1 MDFFLQG
8 NPLYFFLTF
17 LKRKMRELLLNL
29 IRVHFTSNSNGKFF
43 YKEIPWKNLVTHT
56 SLILPHS
63 TCKTSAGL
71 EQNLHFWWKI
81 FRFGRIFFLHL
92 DLQACPNSS
101 RIRTVEIF
109 FIPKSNELE
118 HSAGVENF
126 PQHLDLFVC
135 QISAEMKKLEDFPLP
150 KICNFFFFFF
160 FRIAWFGT
168 FCRGNF
174 FPKFQNSDNLFFWP

>member
-1 MDFFLQG
+1 M
-8 NPLYFFLTF
+8 
-17 LKRKMRELLLNL
+17 
-29 IRVHFTSNSNGKFF
+29 
-43 YKEIPWKNLVTHT
+43 THT
-56 SLILPHS
+56 SLILLHS
-63 TCKTSAGL
+63 TCKTSAEL
-71 EQNLHFWWKI
+71 KQNLHFWWKI

-150 KICNFFFFFF
+150 KICNFFIFFFSELHDLEHS
-160 FRIAWFGT
+160 AEAT
-168 FCRGNF
+168 FSR
-174 FPKFQNSDNLFFWP
+174 NSKIPIIYFSGHRSVPSLRKIREPFLQSVGRSVGRPVGRSLAHY